1 MNLESNVLI
10 LQIMNLR
17 QILTVLLVSISLIAF
32 SQKRIELNDV
42 TGSRTFVQ
50 KSVTGLRSM
59 NDGLY
64 YTTQEAGKEIVRYS
78 YKTGEKAEVLFD
90 LSKIDNA
97 GFSGFSDYTFS
108 NDETKILFTTK
119 KKSIYR
125 HSFSAEYFVWN
136 RTTKEMSPLSLN
148 GDQQLATFSPDGE
161 RIAFVRTN
169 NIFIKSLKFGTENQ
183 VTRDGKTNEIINGA
197 PDWVYEEEF
206 SYNKAFEWSPDSK
219 FLAFVK
225 FNETEVP
232 LFTIPMYQGQNPE
245 LKENQLYPGSYNYK
259 YPKAGEKNSVV
270 SVHIY
275 DLKAKSSVTAE
286 TGDDQEQYIPR
297 IRWTADASDL
307 AIMKLNRLQNK
318 LDIVLANP
326 YTGDIRSFFT
336 EKNKRYIS
344 EDFYDNFIFL
354 PDNKYIVLNSERN
367 GYSHLYLY
375 DRQGF
380 EVMQLTDG
388 KFDVTRFYGFDPVK
402 KLFYYQAAKESPL
415 RREVYF
421 VSLDGKKSGK
431 LSTQAGT
438 NEADFS
444 RGLKYFINSFTN
456 TETPNLVTLHE
467 QTGKLIRTLEDNSN
481 LKKQLNEYS
490 IRKKEFF
497 SFKTP
502 EGIELNGWMLKPAN
516 FDPAKK
522 YPVVMTQ
529 YSGPNSQEVLDKW
542 GIGWN
547 DYLAQEGFVVACVD
561 PRGTG
566 ARGEEFRKMTYMQLG
581 KYESDDQVEAAR
593 YLGTLPYV
601 DKNNLAIWGWSYG
614 GFMAALCMEKGADV
628 FKAGISVAPVTNWRF
643 YDSVYTE
650 RYMRTPKENPE
661 GYDDNSPL
669 SHAGKIKG
677 NYLIIHGSADDNVH
691 FQNTMEFTEKM
702 VQTGVQFDMA
712 AYTNRNHGIRGGNT
726 GMHLYVKMT
735 GWLKEKLQDK

>member
-1 MNLESNVLI
+1 MKIRISLL
-10 LQIMNLR
+10 L
-17 QILTVLLVSISLIAF
+17 LLVSISLAAF
-32 SQKRIELNDV
+32 SQKKLELKDVVSSRIF
-42 TGSRTFVQ
+42 SQ
-50 KSVTGLRSM
+50 KSVIGLCPM
-59 NDGLY
+59 NDGLH
-64 YTTQEAGKEIVRYS
+64 YTTKEDGNKIVKYS
-78 YKTGEKAEVLFD
+78 YKTGEKVDVLFD
-90 LSKIDNA
+90 LSKIENA
-97 GFSGFSDYTFS
+97 GFKAFSDYAFS
-108 NDETKILFTTK
+108 NDETKILFTTNSK
-119 KKSIYR
+119 PIYR
-125 HSFSAEYFVWN
+125 HSFSAEYFIWN
-136 RTTKEMSPLSLN
+136 FITKEMAPLSAN
-148 GDQQLATFSPDGE
+148 GLQQIATFSPDGE
-161 RIAFVRTN
+161 RVAFVRDN
-169 NIFIKSLKFGTENQ
+169 NLYIKSLKFGTENQ
-183 VTRDGKTNEIINGA
+183 ITRDGKTNEIINGA

-206 SYNKAFEWSPDSK
+206 SFNKAFEWSPDSK

-232 LFTIPMYQGQNPE
+232 LFNMPMYKGQSPE
-245 LKENQLYPGSYNYK
+245 LKENTLYPGNYSYK

-275 DLKAKSSVTAE
+275 DLKSKSSVTAE
-286 TGDDQEQYIPR
+286 VGNDSDQYIPR
-297 IRWTADASDL
+297 IKWTQDASDL

-326 YTGDIRSFFT
+326 YTGDTRAFFT

-354 PDNKYIVLNSERN
+354 PDNKNIVLNSERS

-375 DRQGF
+375 DRQGI
-380 EVMQLTDG
+380 EIKQLTDG
-388 KFDVTRFYGFDPVK
+388 NFDVTDFYGFDPVK

-431 LSTQAGT
+431 LSTQSGT
-438 NEADFS
+438 NKVDFS
-444 RGLKYFINSFTN
+444 TGFKYYINYFNN
-456 TETPNLVTLHE
+456 TETPTLVTLHE
-467 QTGKLIRTLEDNSN
+467 QTGKLIRTLEDNSD
-481 LKKQLNEYS
+481 LNKLVKEYQIS
-490 IRKKEFF
+490 KKEFF

-502 EGIELNGWMLKPAN
+502 EGVELNGWMMKPAN
-516 FDPAKK
+516 FDPAQK
-522 YPVVMTQ
+522 YPVMMTQ

-542 GIGWN
+542 SVGWN
-547 DYLAQEGFVVACVD
+547 DYLAQEGFLIVCID

-581 KYESDDQVEAAR
+581 KYEADDQVEAAR
-593 YLGTLPYV
+593 YLGTLSYV
-601 DKNNLAIWGWSYG
+601 DKNNIAIWGWSYG

-650 RYMRTPKENPE
+650 RYMRTPKENPD

-669 SHAGKIKG
+669 SHAGEIKG

-702 VQTGVQFDMA
+702 VQAGVQFDMA

-726 GMHLYVKMT
+726 SLHLYTKMT
-735 GWLKEKLQDK
+735 NFLKEKLQGK